1 VPGPSSGR
9 WANLARYLR
18 DPIAALTSFARE
30 YGDVVHVPL
39 GPNELY
45 LVSDPDLVRDVLVTR
60 HRSFHKSR
68 AYEEAKRLLGNGL
81 LTSEDG
87 LHRRQRRLLQPLFVQ
102 ERIVAYGRLMGDYTA
117 AAGERWQPGATL
129 DVNEEMSRLTLAIVG
144 RALLD
149 ADVEG
154 EAREVGEAIAA
165 ALAVFNRFLLPFSRV
180 LWALPLPS
188 TRRFERSRASLDR
201 LIARL
206 IAERRAGPG
215 GGGDLLSLLLSV
227 RDEEGEPMSD
237 RQVRDE
243 AVTILLAGHETT
255 ALALAWA
262 WYLLAQHP
270 DVEAKLHEEVDRVLA
285 GRPASASDLAAL
297 TYTRMV
303 LAETLR
309 LYPPAWAIARRALV
323 DHELGG
329 YRIPAGSIVFVS
341 QAVLHRD
348 ARSFPEP
355 ERFDPERWHG
365 DGAETRRP
373 GYLPFGAGPRLCI
386 GERFAWM
393 EGVLVLATLA
403 GGWRLR
409 LVRGQRVA
417 VRPIVTLRPKRGIRM
432 RLEAR
437 G

>member
-18 DPIAALTSFARE
+18 DPIGALTSFARE

-102 ERIVAYGRLMGDYTA
+102 ERIVAYGRLMGDYAA

-188 TRRFERSRASLDR
+188 TRRFERSRASLDK

-323 DHELGG
+323 DH
-329 YRIPAGSIVFVS
+329 
-341 QAVLHRD
+341 
-348 ARSFPEP
+348 
-355 ERFDPERWHG
+355 
-365 DGAETRRP
+365 
-373 GYLPFGAGPRLCI
+373 
-386 GERFAWM
+386 
-393 EGVLVLATLA
+393 
-403 GGWRLR
+403 
-409 LVRGQRVA
+409 
-417 VRPIVTLRPKRGIRM
+417 
-432 RLEAR
+432 
-437 G
+437 

>member
-1 VPGPSSGR
+1 VPGPGSGR
-9 WANLARYLR
+9 WVNLARYLR
-18 DPIAALTSFARE
+18 DPIGSLTALARE
-30 YGDVVHVPL
+30 YGDVVHFPL

-45 LVSDPDLVRDVLVTR
+45 LVSDPELIRDVLVTH

-68 AYEEAKRLLGNGL
+68 AYEEAKRVLGNGL

-102 ERIVAYGRLMGDYTA
+102 ERIVAYGRLMGDYA
-117 AAGERWQPGATL
+117 AATGERWEAGSVIDA
-129 DVNEEMSRLTLAIVG
+129 NEEMSRLTLAVVG

-149 ADVEG
+149 ADVED

-165 ALAVFNRFLLPFSRV
+165 AVAVFNRFLLPFSQL

-188 TRRFERSRASLDR
+188 TRRFERSRASLDA

-206 IAERRAGPG
+206 IAERRSRAVD
-215 GGGDLLSLLLSV
+215 GGDLLSLLLSV
-227 RDEEGEPMSD
+227 RDEQGHPMSD
-237 RQVRDE
+237 EQVRDE

-270 DVEAKLHEEVDRVLA
+270 EVEERLHVEVDRVLA
-285 GRPASASDLAAL
+285 GRPAGAEDLTAL

-309 LYPPAWAIARRALV
+309 LYPPAWAIARRALA
-323 DHELGG
+323 DYELGG
-329 YRIPAGSIVFVS
+329 YRIPARSIVFVS
-341 QAVLHRD
+341 QAVIHRD
-348 ARSFPEP
+348 PRHFPDP
-355 ERFDPERWHG
+355 DRFDPERWREDDG
-365 DGAETRRP
+365 DPRRY

-393 EGVLVLATLA
+393 EGVLLLATLA
-403 GGWRLR
+403 QRWRLR
-409 LVRGQRVA
+409 LVPGQRVTLQ
-417 VRPIVTLRPKRGIRM
+417 PIVTLRPKRGIRM
-432 RLEAR
+432 RLER
-437 G
+437 R